1 MNNQKPVCPK
11 CGESG
16 QVDSG
21 LKCATC
27 GEQLE
32 YQEAG
37 GVMRLEEKERRCP
50 RCDKTNSKDVKYCE
64 SCGAQIGKF
73 CGYCKTYHFIED
85 KVCPKTGEPI
95 KGDEKISRPAQSFE
109 KILVTASIIAIF
121 FIGALIYKMP
131 HNSGPTPPKP
141 ITVGTPTQPGQ
152 LPVGKGPTIDVVFVI
167 DSTGSMGDEIEVV
180 KGKLRDMINQI
191 ASGQPKPFV
200 RYGLVAYRDKGDV
213 FVTKKYDL
221 SDSLNNIQ
229 SNVNEL
235 KAEGGGDTPESVNE
249 ALNVAINEMSWDKSA
264 NTSKLLFL
272 IGDAGPHTDYN
283 EPYNYRSLSQQAKE
297 KGIKISAIGCSGITA
312 SGENEFREVAQVSG
326 GQFDFLT
333 YQQAYTKSDGT
344 VVNFMTAGDKAYEVT
359 GGKKDEY
366 KRGYRAMEVEGY
378 ARPAAPSALAEQAK
392 MRAGKMENN
401 LDTFFVEQV
410 KKEAKEV
417 QGVKYKE

>member
-11 CGESG
+11 CGETG

-37 GVMRLEEKERRCP
+37 GVMRLAEKERHCP
-50 RCDKTNSKDVKYCE
+50 RCDKTNSKDVKFCE

-95 KGDEKISRPAQSFE
+95 KGEEKSARPAPSFE

-121 FIGALIYKMP
+121 FIGALIFKLS
-131 HNSGPTPPKP
+131 HSSGTTPPRP
-141 ITVGTPTQPGQ
+141 IGTPTHPNQW
-152 LPVGKGPTIDVVFVI
+152 PVGKGPSIDVVFVV

-180 KGKLRDMINQI
+180 KGKLRDMINLI
-191 ASGQPKPFV
+191 ASGQPKPYV

-221 SDSLNNIQ
+221 SDSLNSIQ

-235 KAEGGGDTPESVNE
+235 AAEGGGDTPESVNE
-249 ALNVAINEMSWDKSA
+249 AMNVAINEMSWDKSA
-264 NTSKLLFL
+264 NTSKLVFL
-272 IGDAGPHTDYN
+272 IGDSGPHTDYQ
-283 EPYNYRSLSQQAKE
+283 EPYNYRSLAQQAKE
-297 KGIKISAIGCSGITA
+297 KGIKISAIGCSGITS

-333 YQQAYTKSDGT
+333 YQQAYTRSDGT
-344 VVNFMTAGDKAYEVT
+344 VATFMKAGDKDYEVT
-359 GGKKDEY
+359 GASEETLKD
-366 KRGYRAMEVEGY
+366 GYRVVLEKKNAK
-378 ARPAAPSALAEQAK
+378 PAAPSAIAEQAK
-392 MRAGKMENN
+392 MKAGKMENN
-401 LDTFFVEQV
+401 LDSVMTEQV
-410 KKEAKEV
+410 MREAEV
-417 QGVKYKE
+417 NQGVKYIK